1 MTLTSSVSKSSSVWQ
16 FIQVLLIFVFV
27 LLITY
32 FTTKFVG
39 SYQKGMAQNNSIQIL
54 EAMKIGN
61 NKYIQIVK
69 VLDEYYVI
77 AVAKDNVAMLGT
89 LSEEE
94 AQKIKEKK
102 AGNSKQFSET
112 LSEVMDKFKD
122 KLPKK

>member
-1 MTLTSSVSKSSSVWQ
+1 MT
-16 FIQVLLIFVFV
+16 
-27 LLITY
+27 
-32 FTTKFVG
+32 
-39 SYQKGMAQNNSIQIL
+39 QNNSIQIL